1 MLVTRELPKEFSEGN
16 KSDGGNVVPD
26 KLEIVDVKQTNKL
39 KVKLLII

>member
-16 KSDGGNVVPD
+16 TLDGGNVVPD

-39 KVKLLII
+39 QVKLLMI